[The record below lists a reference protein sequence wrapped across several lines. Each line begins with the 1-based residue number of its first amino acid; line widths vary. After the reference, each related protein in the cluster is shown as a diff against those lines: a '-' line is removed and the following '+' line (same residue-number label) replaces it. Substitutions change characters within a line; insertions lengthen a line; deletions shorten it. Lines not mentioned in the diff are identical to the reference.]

1 MAKDENTES
10 RNRKSKK
17 NLPVKSEKNSGS
29 GLKGL
34 KAVEVE

>member
-1 MAKDENTES
+1 MEKDENTES

-17 NLPVKSEKNSGS
+17 NLPVKSEKKSGS